1 MNDKFITFLIMG
13 VAGSGKTTI
22 AQKLTEEINAF
33 LIEADDYHSKNNIK
47 KMSSGI
53 PLNDEDRY
61 DWLVKIREEIIK
73 RQKTQNLVVTCS
85 ALKEKY
91 RSILNVKNYY
101 LVYLKINKETARKRI
116 NNRRD
121 HFMPD
126 SLVESQFSILEEPK
140 KAITLDQSLNPDEMV
155 NQLMLIFKDS
165 KLKYE

>member
-1 MNDKFITFLIMG
+1 MNDQFITFLIMG

-61 DWLVKIREEIIK
+61 DWLIKIREEIIK

-165 KLKYE
+165 KL

>member
-1 MNDKFITFLIMG
+1 MNDKFVTFLIMG

-22 AQKLTEEINAF
+22 AQKLTEKINAF

-116 NNRRD
+116 NDRRD

-165 KLKYE
+165 KL

>member
-1 MNDKFITFLIMG
+1 MNDQFITFLIMG

-22 AQKLTEEINAF
+22 AQKLTEKINAF

-73 RQKTQNLVVTCS
+73 RQKIQNLVVTCS

-101 LVYLKINKETARKRI
+101 LVYLKIKKETARKRI
-116 NNRRD
+116 NNRQD

-165 KLKYE
+165 KL

>member
-1 MNDKFITFLIMG
+1 MNDQFITFLIMG

-22 AQKLTEEINAF
+22 AQKLTKEINAF

-91 RSILNVKNYY
+91 RSILNVKNFY

-140 KAITLDQSLNPDEMV
+140 KAITLDQSLNPNEMV

-165 KLKYE
+165 KL

>member
-116 NNRRD
+116 NKRQD

-126 SLVESQFSILEEPK
+126 TLVESQFSILEEPK

-165 KLKYE
+165 KL